1 MKDRTKEGR
10 VAQIDDLAKTIDTL
24 AKGIAGLN
32 PDIAEMQVQLK
43 RASEDREL
51 GITTKM
57 KTVARTEE
65 MGKQAQGDRKA
76 NFADLESLLSSTK
89 NVQDVCNFLM
99 KTYETACRRS
109 EKDKEGG

>member
-1 MKDRTKEGR
+1 MTDRTKEWR
-10 VAQIDDLAKTIDTL
+10 VAKIDDLAKTIDTL

-51 GITTKM
+51 GIATKM
-57 KTVARTEE
+57 KTVASKTEE

-76 NFADLESLLSSTK
+76 TSRISSPCSRAT
-89 NVQDVCNFLM
+89 
-99 KTYETACRRS
+99 
-109 EKDKEGG
+109 